1 MRRAG
6 RHGHGFVDGRARIAD
21 SSRGCSPSA
30 SGARA
35 VHSAGRADLSRRDHY
50 MERASGDPDDES
62 RRGRRRRSR
71 DQPDVDPS
79 RISHSRRA
87 ESRAREPVACRFAR
101 DRKTGDRVSAKVAIA
116 ESAITLPRGRL
127 SDYFELTK
135 PRVVLMVLVTTLAG
149 FYLGGR
155 TGFDVTLALNLL
167 AGTALAAGG
176 TLALNEYVERD
187 TDAMMDRTRHRPLPD
202 MRMRPAEALMFGV
215 IATAGGLAY
224 LVLATNILCAAVTA
238 AITVIYLGAYTPL
251 KRYTWMCNLVGAVPG
266 ALPPVAG
273 WAAARGGLS
282 WEPAVLF
289 AIMFLWQ
296 LPHTFAVAR
305 LYRTDYARAG
315 IHLLPQDNS
324 RGGNASNPI
333 VIAGSLGLVAVGIIP
348 TILGFTG
355 IPYAVIA
362 SALGVWMLAFGVSMV
377 RAQGNSKAARR
388 LLLASIVYLPIVLL
402 VLVLDRM

>member
-1 MRRAG
+1 
-6 RHGHGFVDGRARIAD
+6 VN
-21 SSRGCSPSA
+21 
-30 SGARA
+30 
-35 VHSAGRADLSRRDHY
+35 
-50 MERASGDPDDES
+50 
-62 RRGRRRRSR
+62 
-71 DQPDVDPS
+71 
-79 RISHSRRA
+79 
-87 ESRAREPVACRFAR
+87 
-101 DRKTGDRVSAKVAIA
+101 AKVAIA
-116 ESAITLPRGRL
+116 ESALTLPRGRV

-155 TGFDVTLALNLL
+155 AGFDLTLALNLL

-187 TDAMMDRTRHRPLPD
+187 IDAIMDRTRHRPLPD
-202 MRMRPAEALMFGV
+202 MRMRPAEALTFGV
-215 IATAGGLAY
+215 IATAVGLIY
-224 LVLATNILCAAVTA
+224 LALATNFFCTAVTA
-238 AITVIYLGAYTPL
+238 AVTIIYLGVYTPL
-251 KRYTWMCNLVGAVPG
+251 KRYTWMCNIVGAIPG

-282 WEPAVLF
+282 WEPVVLF

-315 IHLLPQDNS
+315 IHLLPQDNT

-333 VIAGSLGLVAVGIIP
+333 VIAGSLGLIAIAIIP
-348 TILGFTG
+348 TMLGFTG
-355 IPYAVIA
+355 IPYTVVAC
-362 SALGVWMLAFGVSMV
+362 ALGFWMLAFGVAMV
-377 RAQGNSKAARR
+377 RAPGDAKAARR

-402 VLVLDRM
+402 VLVLDRV